1 MTHVISVAPLTL
13 QDHVD
18 TVQRVYS
25 ATPQFW
31 ELHGLDGA
39 PEGQAER
46 DLREAEGMVGRTLAG
61 IVHRLQ
67 ADDPSSGFEMV
78 GIVDFRVN
86 WPRES
91 TAHLGMLMVAE
102 PFQRQGIG
110 AQTLKLLEPWF
121 ANSAGITT
129 IRLGVEQ
136 FNPAALLFF
145 QQQGFTLTGETSRVH
160 VGEKKIRLL
169 FMEKTLSSET
179 YPPEPTT
186 DSV

>member
-1 MTHVISVAPLTL
+1 M
-13 QDHVD
+13 
-18 TVQRVYS
+18 QRVYS
-25 ATPQFW
+25 NTPQFW
-31 ELHGLDGA
+31 DLHGLVGA

-46 DLREAEGMVGRTLAG
+46 DLREAEGMAGRTLAG
-61 IVHRLQ
+61 IVHRQQ
-67 ADDPSSGFEMV
+67 ADDASSGFEMV

-91 TAHLGMLMVAE
+91 TAHLGLLLVAE

-121 ANSAGITT
+121 ANSAGIAT

-145 QQQGFTLTGETSRVH
+145 QRQGYTLTGETNRVH

-169 FMEKTLSSET
+169 FMEKTLTNSET
-179 YPPEPTT
+179 RPPEPTV